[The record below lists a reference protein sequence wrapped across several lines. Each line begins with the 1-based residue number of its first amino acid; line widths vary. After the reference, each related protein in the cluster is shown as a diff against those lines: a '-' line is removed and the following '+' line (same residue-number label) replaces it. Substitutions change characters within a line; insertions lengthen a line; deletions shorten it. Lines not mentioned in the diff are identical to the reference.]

1 MRSYNSLNRKR
12 INISV
17 KQSNILSNAFQ
28 NQYLGNG
35 VSVSSES
42 SGNINLSSYAL
53 ISYVDA
59 SINAVYA
66 NFPTG
71 TSIDASF
78 NAVYTKSYIDASFN
92 SVYSKIYID
101 GSLNLLTTKNAV
113 QDTSINSLYTN
124 TYIDNSFNA
133 VYTKTYVDASFDSV
147 IVQNTSQNVLLNG
160 NVQLGSGNKSVGINT
175 TANPLFS
182 LDVSGETHV
191 TGNVAVV
198 KKASFGYVTAPT
210 NTLYELDISGQ
221 TRIYEAI
228 GSDVTTSAS
237 VATLTLE
244 HGDASGCSSIMFKS
258 PSTTSN
264 GDYAYIKYQDLSGDA
279 TNSGRLTIGVENDPI
294 AAATADKISLYAA
307 GGLGFV
313 GVNTLNP
320 AFNLDISGNTN
331 VSATLITNTINT
343 STTTSNFN
351 LGTNVAGTLSTNGLI
366 NIGQQGGTAS
376 AGNINIGIGSGQ
388 TGVINIGSGA
398 STKNITIGST
408 TGGTTTIRGG
418 DISLNGGPSGAF
430 DLFSTSTTGGRIT
443 IGAATGNQTL
453 TIQRPVRV
461 VAGSDPSNVS
471 IAVGYEMPNVSTS
484 SGAITIPTNTY
495 TWSTGAMSLGI
506 GVWIVSL
513 YAELLMASTPGNYN
527 YNMGFMSSA
536 PTTGDNAAASK
547 APNHTISGINGNQRS
562 DDNSTMSNGTYAYQV
577 GGIFLN
583 NYGGTYNSLYG
594 IFNADWTTTGT
605 IAMTTLTLRAAR
617 IA

>member
-1 MRSYNSLNRKR
+1 MRSYNSLNRKK

-133 VYTKTYVDASFDSV
+133 VYSKTYVDASFASV
-147 IVQNTSQNVLLNG
+147 IVQNTSQNVILKG
-160 NVQLGSGNKSVGINT
+160 NVQLGSENKSVGINT

-182 LDVSGETHV
+182 LDVSGETQV

-228 GSDVTTSAS
+228 GSDVTTSES

-307 GGLGFV
+307 RGLGFV

-331 VSATLITNTINT
+331 VSSTLITNTINT

-351 LGTNVAGTLSTNGLI
+351 LGTNVAGTLSTNGSI
-366 NIGQQGGTAS
+366 NIGQQGGTTS
-376 AGNINIGIGSGQ
+376 AGNINIGIGNGQ

-398 STKNITIGST
+398 STKNIIIGST
-408 TGGTTTIRGG
+408 TGGTTTIRGA
-418 DISLNGGPSGAF
+418 DISLNGGASGAF

-495 TWSTGAMSLGI
+495 TWSTGLMTLGI

-513 YAELLMASTPGNYN
+513 YAELIMAANPENYN

-536 PTTGDNAAASK
+536 PTTTSK
-547 APNHTISGINGNQRS
+547 APGNTISGINGNQRS

-577 GGIFLN
+577 GGIVLN
-583 NYGGTYNSLYG
+583 NYGGTYNALYG

-605 IAMTTLTLRAAR
+605 ITMTKLTLRAAR

>member
-1 MRSYNSLNRKR
+1 MRSYNSLNRKK

-66 NFPTG
+66 NFATG
-71 TSIDASF
+71 TS
-78 NAVYTKSYIDASFN
+78 
-92 SVYSKIYID
+92 
-101 GSLNLLTTKNAV
+101 SLNLLTTQNAV
-113 QDTSINSLYTN
+113 QDTSINSLYSN
-124 TYIDNSFNA
+124 SYIDASFNA

-182 LDVSGETHV
+182 LDVSGETNV
-191 TGNVAVV
+191 TGNVTVV
-198 KKASFGYVTAPT
+198 KKGSFGYVTAPT

-264 GDYAYIKYQDLSGDA
+264 GDYAYIKYQDLSGGA

-294 AAATADKISLYAA
+294 APATADKISLYAA
-307 GGLGFV
+307 GGSGFV

-331 VSATLITNTINT
+331 VSSTLITNTINT

-366 NIGQQGGTAS
+366 NIGQQGATAS
-376 AGNINIGIGSGQ
+376 AGTINIGIGSSQ
-388 TGVINIGSGA
+388 TGAINIGSGA

-418 DISLNGGPSGAF
+418 DISLNGGASGAF

-443 IGAATGNQTL
+443 IGAATGNQIL

-461 VAGSDPSNVS
+461 VAGSDPANVS
-471 IAVGYEMPNVSTS
+471 FAVGYEMPNVTGTS
-484 SGAITIPTNTY
+484 GVIGKPTDTY
-495 TWSTGAMSLGI
+495 TWSTGVMNLGI

-513 YAELLMASTPGNYN
+513 YAELVTAATVMEYN
-527 YNMGFMSSA
+527 YNMGFMSSV
-536 PTTGDNAAASK
+536 PTTGDSASASK
-547 APNHTISGINGNQRS
+547 APGNTISGINGNQRS
-562 DDNSTMSNGTYAYQV
+562 DDNTNLTNGIYAYQV
-577 GGIFLN
+577 GGIVLN
-583 NYGGTYNSLYG
+583 NYGGTYNTLYG
-594 IFNADWTTTGT
+594 IFNADWATSGT
-605 IAMTTLTLRAAR
+605 IAMTKFTLRAAR

>member
-1 MRSYNSLNRKR
+1 MSSD
-12 INISV
+12 
-17 KQSNILSNAFQ
+17 SN
-28 NQYLGNG
+28 
-35 VSVSSES
+35 
-42 SGNINLSSYAL
+42 GNINLSNYAL

-66 NFPTG
+66 NFATG
-71 TSIDASF
+71 TSSYTKPYIDASF

-92 SVYSKIYID
+92 DIYTSLYSKTYID
-101 GSLNLLTTKNAV
+101 NSFNDVYNKAYVDASLNLLTTKNAV
-113 QDTSINSLYTN
+113 QDTSINSLYSK
-124 TYIDNSFNA
+124 TYIDNSFND
-133 VYTKTYVDASFDSV
+133 VYNKAYVDASFASV

-175 TANPLFS
+175 TTNPLFS
-182 LDVSGETHV
+182 LDVSGETQV
-191 TGNVAVV
+191 SGNVTVV
-198 KKASFGYVTAPT
+198 KKGSFGYVTAPT

-264 GDYAYIKYQDLSGDA
+264 GDYAYIKYQDLSGAA
-279 TNSGRLTIGVENDPI
+279 TNAGRLTIGVENDPI

-307 GGLGFV
+307 GGSGFV
-313 GVNTLNP
+313 GINTLNP

-331 VSATLITNTINT
+331 VSATLTTNTINT

-351 LGTNVAGTLSTNGLI
+351 LGTNVAGTLSTNGQI
-366 NIGQQGGTAS
+366 NIGTATTSVGT
-376 AGNINIGIGSGQ
+376 INIGIGSNQ
-388 TGVINIGSGA
+388 TGAINIGSGG

-418 DISLNGGPSGAF
+418 DISLNGGASGAF
-430 DLFSTSTTGGRIT
+430 DLFTNSTTGGTIT

-461 VAGSDPSNVS
+461 VAASDPSSAS
-471 IAVGYEMPNVSTS
+471 IAVGYVIPNVTSS
-484 SGAITIPTNTY
+484 SGAIAIPGNTY
-495 TWSTGAMSLGI
+495 TWSTGPMTLGI

-513 YAELLMASTPGNYN
+513 YAELVMATTPGMYN

-536 PTTGDNAAASK
+536 PTTGDSATASR
-547 APNHTISGINGNQRS
+547 APGNTISGINGNQRS

-577 GGIFLN
+577 GGVCLN

-605 IAMTTLTLRAAR
+605 IAMTALTLRAVR